1 MNCRNALLVFIAATM
16 GTWADF
22 RGAHGQA
29 IESPRRAETKTFEP
43 GDLQL
48 DASEVFVFVGK
59 TGFGHEHAVA
69 GKLASGNL
77 VLDASAPGGELVFD
91 LASFDADT
99 DAARRYIGLSGVT
112 DADTRRQVNEN
123 MRGQAVLDVPKHPT
137 AVFALTFVRPL
148 KEPSARKLPQYEL
161 SGEFTLHGVTRP
173 IRVVADWEE
182 KQGWIHLRGGFS
194 MRQSDFEMTPFT
206 KAFGAVGVT
215 DELKVWGDFWIAK
228 ERRVVEVKATNSNHR
243 SR

>member
-1 MNCRNALLVFIAATM
+1 MNWRTALLVLLAAAM
-16 GTWADF
+16 GPWVNP
-22 RGAHGQA
+22 RGAYGQV
-29 IESPRRAETKTFEP
+29 SKSQRSAERKTFEP

-59 TGFGHEHAVA
+59 TGFGHEHAIA
-69 GKLASGNL
+69 GKLASGHL
-77 VLDASAPGGELVFD
+77 QLDASAPSGELVFE

-99 DAARRYIGLSGVT
+99 DTARRYIGLKGVT
-112 DADTRRQVNEN
+112 DADTRRQVNDN
-123 MRGQAVLDVPKHPT
+123 MHGQAVLDVTTHPT
-137 AVFALTFVRPL
+137 AVFTLTSVSQL

-161 SGEFTLHGVTRP
+161 GGEFTLHGVTRP

-228 ERRVVEVKATNSNHR
+228 ERRVVEVKTTKSNHR